1 MRRSIQILSLIA
13 LLAALLFGQAAGRG
27 VVTGTV
33 LDSKNVAVARCPVV
47 VVSRVAASY
56 KLSVTTDAA
65 GNFRAEGVP
74 SGAVI
79 ASAMT
84 ANGVVRGSAD
94 ATLAAGG
101 LATVTI
107 RIPAGK

>member
-1 MRRSIQILSLIA
+1 
-13 LLAALLFGQAAGRG
+13 
-27 VVTGTV
+27 
-33 LDSKNVAVARCPVV
+33 
-47 VVSRVAASY
+47 
-56 KLSVTTDAA
+56 
-65 GNFRAEGVP
+65 
-74 SGAVI
+74 
-79 ASAMT
+79 MT